1 MFVCEVVF
9 YSNSINPSVCKPEYC
24 SFLKLF
30 FLLTGCFLVFISFA
44 AIVVTLNFAK
54 LFISMAFIKGEEQ
67 YIPEDKMYCVYTG
80 ICKYLVTRI
89 NWKFSVSD
97 VWKFRIC
104 TTFLGRTSFMVG
116 RPVAAI
122 HWIKYLQQLLKEYMV
137 SDSFCI

>member
-1 MFVCEVVF
+1 MLLFVCEVVF

-24 SFLKLF
+24 SFF
-30 FLLTGCFLVFISFA
+30 ESVFLLTGWIFFVFISFA

-54 LFISMAFIKGEEQ
+54 LFISMAFLKGEEQ
-67 YIPEDKMYCVYTG
+67 YIPEDKMYCVYTR

-104 TTFLGRTSFMVG
+104 TTFIGRTSFMVG
-116 RPVAAI
+116 RPVAAL
-122 HWIKYLQQLLKEYMV
+122 HWIKCLQKLLKE
-137 SDSFCI
+137 